1 MQIKTPDIGVDK
13 ATVAEILVKVG
24 DSVAVDDSLVL
35 LESDKASV
43 EVPSTSAGIVKSITV
58 AVGDVV
64 SEGSV
69 LIELEAEEGST
80 GATEVQEADASQ
92 KTSENTPTSLPDQEI
107 MQELASHQPAAAAAK
122 TPAGSASVVEVQ
134 VPDIGVEKALVGE
147 ILVQVGDEI
156 TVDQSIVVVES
167 DKATVEVPSTVA
179 GTVESVEV
187 QAGDTV
193 KEGVV
198 LLKVKTASSAAEPA
212 PSTAST
218 TASSKETAAVNA
230 PTTETS
236 VQAPV
241 ASAPGGEVEIAV
253 PDLGVDKAVV
263 AEILVQVGD
272 TVEADQ
278 SIIVVE
284 SDKATVEVPSS
295 SAGVIKA
302 IHVQMGQNVSQGMAL
317 VSIEAKG
324 QAAAVAQPAKV
335 EAAPAVKAAPAPAA
349 APQAATSVEQAPVQ
363 SADKLS
369 KEQNAANAKV
379 YAGPAVRKLAR
390 ELGVVLAE
398 VKASGAHDRLM
409 KEDVFAYV
417 KTRLTAPQ
425 AAPVAQTV
433 AQVSGLPALPDF
445 SAFGGG
451 EVKAMTRLQQVSVP
465 QLSLN
470 NYIPQVTQFDLADIT
485 ELEAWRG
492 DLKAKFKQ
500 EGISLTILAFIA
512 KAVAHLLKEEPY
524 FAGHLADDQ
533 KSVLLRNEI
542 HMGIAVA
549 TPDGLTVPVLRNPDQ
564 KSIKQIAVE
573 LGELSKKAR
582 DKKLSPKDLQGANF
596 TITSLGSIG
605 GTAFTPL
612 VNWPQV
618 AILGISPASMQP
630 VWNGTG
636 FDPKLMLP
644 LSLSYDHRVI
654 NGADAARF
662 THKLTKLLSDIR
674 SLLL

>member
-24 DSVAVDDSLVL
+24 DSVAVDDSLIL

-58 AVGDVV
+58 AAGDVV

-69 LIELEAEEGST
+69 LIELEAEDGST
-80 GATEVQEADASQ
+80 SATEVQEAAASQ

-107 MQELASHQPAAAAAK
+107 MQELASHQPAASAPKAP
-122 TPAGSASVVEVQ
+122 TGSSSIVEVQ

-156 TVDQSIVVVES
+156 AVDQSIVVVES
-167 DKATVEVPSTVA
+167 DKATVEVPSTVS

-187 QAGDTV
+187 RAGDTV

-198 LLKVKTASSAAEPA
+198 LLKVKTASSAVEAA

-218 TASSKETAAVNA
+218 ETSSVNA
-230 PTTETS
+230 PKTETS

-241 ASAPGGEVEIAV
+241 ASAPSGDVEIAV

-317 VSIEAKG
+317 VTIEVEG
-324 QAAAVAQPAKV
+324 QAVVAQPAKV
-335 EAAPAVKAAPAPAA
+335 EATPAAKAAPAPAA
-349 APQAATSVEQAPVQ
+349 VPQAATSVEQAPVQ

-425 AAPVAQTV
+425 AAPLAQTV
-433 AQVSGLPALPDF
+433 AQVPGLPALPDF

-492 DLKAKFKQ
+492 ELKAKFKQ
-500 EGISLTILAFIA
+500 DGISLTILAFIA

-618 AILGISPASMQP
+618 AILGISPATMQP

-662 THKLTKLLSDIR
+662 THKLTKLLADIR

>member
-1 MQIKTPDIGVDK
+1 MQIMTPDIGVDK

-24 DSVAVDDSLVL
+24 DTIAIDESIVL

-43 EVPSTSAGIVKSITV
+43 EVPSTSAGVVKSILVTL
-58 AVGDVV
+58 GDEVT
-64 SEGSV
+64 EGAALV
-69 LIELEAEEGST
+69 ELEAEDGS
-80 GATEVQEADASQ
+80 ATETQKADASE
-92 KTSENTPTSLPDQEI
+92 KTSENTPTALPDEDIQS
-107 MQELASHQPAAAAAK
+107 ELTTQPS
-122 TPAGSASVVEVQ
+122 SASAQPSTSTLVDVKL
-134 VPDIGVEKALVGE
+134 PDIGVEKALVGE
-147 ILVQVGDEI
+147 ILVKAGDTI
-156 TVDQSIVVVES
+156 DLDQSIVVVES
-167 DKATVEVPSTVA
+167 DKATVEVPSTVS
-179 GTVESVEV
+179 GIVESVEI
-187 QAGDTV
+187 QEGDTV

-198 LLKVKTASSAAEPA
+198 LLKVKSTTVSAAEA
-212 PSTAST
+212 PVKTEQPET
-218 TASSKETAAVNA
+218 TQQPVTTESETEQESAAVQ
-230 PTTETS
+230 S
-236 VQAPV
+236 GVI
-241 ASAPGGEVEIAV
+241 EVTV
-253 PDLGVDKAVV
+253 PDLGVDKAAV
-263 AEILVQVGD
+263 AEILVKVGD
-272 TVEADQ
+272 SVEADQ

-295 SAGVIKA
+295 TAGVITA
-302 IHVQMGQNVSQGMAL
+302 IHVEMGQNVSQGAAL
-317 VSIEAKG
+317 VTIEG
-324 QAAAVAQPAKV
+324 QVKKATPAKNT
-335 EAAPAVKAAPAPAA
+335 AQATPATPVKAANASVQSTA
-349 APQAATSVEQAPVQ
+349 APQAQNV
-363 SADKLS
+363 SASSNVDKLT
-369 KEQNAANAKV
+369 KEQSAANAKV

-390 ELGVVLAE
+390 ELGVVLAD
-398 VKASGAHDRLM
+398 VKASGPHERLM
-409 KEDVFAYV
+409 KQDLVTYV

-425 AAPVAQTV
+425 AAPVAQAT
-433 AQVSGLPALPDF
+433 AAVSGLPKLPDF
-445 SAFGGG
+445 NAFGGV
-451 EVKAMTRLQQVSVP
+451 EEKAMTRLQQVSVP

-470 NYIPQVTQFDLADIT
+470 NFIPQVTQFDAADIT

-492 DLKAKFKQ
+492 ELKGNFKK

-512 KAVAHLLKEEPY
+512 KALAHLLKEEPY

-564 KSIKQIAVE
+564 KSVKQIAIE

-618 AILGISPASMQP
+618 AILGISPATMQP
-630 VWNGTG
+630 VWNGQG
-636 FDPKLMLP
+636 FDPRLMLP

-662 THKLTKLLSDIR
+662 TNKLTKILADIR
-674 SLLL
+674 TLLL